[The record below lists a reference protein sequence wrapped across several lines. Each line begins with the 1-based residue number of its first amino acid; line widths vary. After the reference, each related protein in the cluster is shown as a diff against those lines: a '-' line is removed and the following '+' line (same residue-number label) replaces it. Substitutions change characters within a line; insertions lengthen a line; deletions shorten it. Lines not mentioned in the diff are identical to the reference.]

1 MGSSRWKV
9 AAAAFLAIVVSL
21 LPVDADEHE
30 HTVRRRLER
39 PIEKGGALKIMDVCN
54 LLAVAATA
62 NLHTRKQPRGRDR
75 VHGSACWGYVSIPGG
90 LPDRCS
96 GL

>member
-9 AAAAFLAIVVSL
+9 AAAAFLAIFGSL

-39 PIEKGGALKIMDVCN
+39 PIAKK
-54 LLAVAATA
+54 
-62 NLHTRKQPRGRDR
+62 KP
-75 VHGSACWGYVSIPGG
+75 
-90 LPDRCS
+90 
-96 GL
+96 